1 MNDLPHDILGHNLNP
16 FDGQIVLH
24 CFEGY
29 CFQEVLCLLEHLQSN
44 ATSAL
49 LLQNRNKDERNQG
62 GVTIVSKADCEVEG
76 WHIDSM
82 DKREEQPSRIHAIL
96 LLCYSSN
103 QLDQIKSFPESRDQF
118 TSPIA

>member
-1 MNDLPHDILGHNLNP
+1 MNDLLHDILGHYLNA

-49 LLQNRNKDERNQG
+49 LLQSRDKDERNQS
-62 GVTIVSKADCEVEG
+62 GVTILSTTNFEAEV
-76 WHIDSM
+76 WHIHSIR
-82 DKREEQPSRIHAIL
+82 KTEKHTSHIHLIL
-96 LLCYSSN
+96 LLQYSPN
-103 QLDQIKSFPESRDQF
+103 QLHQ
-118 TSPIA
+118 

>member
-1 MNDLPHDILGHNLNP
+1 MNDLLHDILGHYLNA

-49 LLQNRNKDERNQG
+49 LLQSRDKNERNQS

-82 DKREEQPSRIHAIL
+82 GKRGEQPSPIHVIL
-96 LLCYSSN
+96 LLCYSPN
-103 QLDQIKSFPESRDQF
+103 KLDQIKSFPESRDQF